1 MAVRILRYVERK
13 ETDIMQHHLTDGQ
26 YAQFLE
32 MQKSG
37 ASTAALGAWIN
48 SVSTCTH
55 FDSYGYTPA
64 ETVQIFDDY
73 EKEYI
78 AD

>member
-13 ETDIMQHHLTDGQ
+13 ETDIMQHHLTDAQ

-37 ASTAALGAWIN
+37 ADTATLGAWIN
-48 SVSTCTH
+48 SVSTCTLL
-55 FDSYGYTPA
+55 F
-64 ETVQIFDDY
+64 
-73 EKEYI
+73 
-78 AD
+78 